1 MKIDKSPQ
9 MRYNI
14 LRTIQCW
21 KLNIRK
27 KSRHIKYEYIIET
40 FKNDP
45 DESVRETVENKLSNI
60 YAQDHEFSDA
70 LAELSIEDL
79 QL

>member
-1 MKIDKSPQ
+1 MQ
-9 MRYNI
+9 
-14 LRTIQCW
+14 
-21 KLNIRK
+21 
-27 KSRHIKYEYIIET
+27 T

-60 YAQDHEFSDA
+60 YEQDHEFSDA
-70 LAELSIEDL
+70 LAELSTDQDL